1 MKNIPILIIVKIV
14 KIQLI
19 ILPIIILTKITLRII
34 MKELLNSPKKKG
46 RPKKVPGALAESPKS
61 PPAQVLRRSERKK

>member
-1 MKNIPILIIVKIV
+1 MKTIPILIIVKIV

-46 RPKKVPGALAESPKS
+46 RPKKVPDALAE
-61 PPAQVLRRSERKK
+61 